1 MRNMRLT
8 ALLGVSALLGLS
20 GAQCPLYQQYSNQ
33 LHEPFSPGKHN
44 LSYARPIPACR
55 TFYSQEVE
63 DEIQRMKSVIADPDL
78 FRLFENTWP
87 STLDT
92 TIAWRGWSN
101 ATVKETQLGIV
112 EEEPQELSFVI
123 TGKSQTRNMLPDVVQ
138 SWSSQGFTYVDQIQ
152 VTSTQ
157 CGCGTVQ
164 INFRRM

>member
-1 MRNMRLT
+1 MRLT
-8 ALLGVSALLGLS
+8 VVVGFSAVIGLS

-33 LHEPFSPGKHN
+33 LHEPFSTGKHN

-78 FRLFENTWP
+78 FRMFENTWP

-101 ATVKETQLGIV
+101 ATTEETLLGDVV
-112 EEEPQELSFVI
+112 EEPRELTFVI
-123 TGKSQTRNMLPDVVQ
+123 TGKCHLFFPSRTLSKSPAKLDSRLGV
-138 SWSSQGFTYVDQIQ
+138 
-152 VTSTQ
+152 
-157 CGCGTVQ
+157 C
-164 INFRRM
+164 